1 MVDFANGNLCGA
13 SKELN
18 DILSKFVDAK
28 TEIESKLNDPA
39 STAAAAFGAAQNE
52 INSLTSKLQTVSIP
66 TLPKLNLQAEIGSL
80 LSQVP
85 GSVGYALAAAKI
97 ALEFKDDIEAKGLTL
112 ETLVSLSSVASDA
125 ICKVV
130 PNLEKE
136 AGSTEP
142 AVEKPPAV
150 KKPNKPAEP
159 ETASVVVQNEEVEKD
174 KVEIEQKTVDFDV
187 SPTPPEEDTGAFK
200 VTKVTKEVSVQ
211 GGGSTTTKA
220 AEPTKGNNVVSGG
233 GFIHKTKHAREYVKF
248 ADIKTSDGFL
258 LEFAKLQHS
267 PTSVKEIYIYP
278 QFAIRDFLITPT
290 NSSIAAGNPV
300 LAGQMKEWFQSGRPP
315 YYESEYGPHMVL
327 VSGDSLGFNE
337 PEIKN
342 GSIIFDSAIKLEGD
356 HPGNVTS
363 VKSLGRRRVG
373 NGNVWIEKTKFSA
386 RINNMNIFYEDAN
399 LNKRFGG
406 YAAYIS
412 YSYLDNYDADIAV

>member
-112 ETLVSLSSVASDA
+112 ETLVSLSSAASDA

-142 AVEKPPAV
+142 AVEKAAAV
-150 KKPNKPAEP
+150 LQAKAAGVAE
-159 ETASVVVQNEEVEKD
+159 TISVVVQNEEVEKD
-174 KVEIEQKTVDFDV
+174 IVEIEQKTVDFDV

-211 GGGSTTTKA
+211 GGASTTKA

-327 VSGDSLGFNE
+327 VSGDSVGFAK

-342 GSIIFDSAIKLEGD
+342 GAIIFDSAIKLEGD

-363 VKSLGRRRVG
+363 VKSLGRRRG
-373 NGNVWIEKTKFSA
+373 DTGNVWVEKTKFSA

>member
-112 ETLVSLSSVASDA
+112 ETLVSLSSAASDA

-142 AVEKPPAV
+142 AVEKAAAV
-150 KKPNKPAEP
+150 LQAKAAGVAE
-159 ETASVVVQNEEVEKD
+159 TISVVVQNEEVEKD
-174 KVEIEQKTVDFDV
+174 IVEIEQKTVDFDV

-211 GGGSTTTKA
+211 GGASTTKA

-258 LEFAKLQHS
+258 LEFTKLQHS

-363 VKSLGRRRVG
+363 VKSLGRRRG
-373 NGNVWIEKTKFSA
+373 DKGNVWVEKTKFSA

>member
-1 MVDFANGNLCGA
+1 MVDFSNGNLCGA
-13 SKELN
+13 SIELN
-18 DILSKFVDAK
+18 NVLSKLVDAK
-28 TEIESKLNDPA
+28 TEIESKMDDPA
-39 STAAAAFGAAQNE
+39 STAAAAFQASQNE
-52 INSLTSKLQTVSIP
+52 INALISKLQTVEIP
-66 TLPKLNLQAEIGSL
+66 PLCKLNLQSEIKSL

-85 GSVGYALAAAKI
+85 GSVGYAIALAKI
-97 ALEFKDDIEAKGLTL
+97 TLEFKDDIEAKGLTL
-112 ETLVSLSSVASDA
+112 ETLISLSSVDGAD

-142 AVEKPPAV
+142 AVEKPPAA

-159 ETASVVVQNEEVEKD
+159 ETTSVVVQNEEVEKD

-187 SPTPPEEDTGAFK
+187 SPTPPEEDTEAFK

-211 GGGSTTTKA
+211 GGGSTVTKA

-233 GFIHKTKHAREYVKF
+233 GFVHKTKNALEYVKF

-290 NSSIAAGNPV
+290 SSSIAAGNPV

-315 YYESEYGPHMVL
+315 YYESDFGPHMVL
-327 VSGDSLGFNE
+327 VYGNSVGFAK
-337 PEIKN
+337 PEVKN
-342 GSIIFDSAIKLEGD
+342 GSIIFDSSIKLEGD
-356 HPGNVTS
+356 HPGNITS
-363 VKSLGRRRVG
+363 VKSLGRRTVG
-373 NGNVWIEKTKFSA
+373 NGSVWIEKNKFSA
-386 RINNMNIFYEDAN
+386 RINNSNSFYEDAN

-412 YSYLDNYDADIAV
+412 YSYLDNYDADITV

>member
-112 ETLVSLSSVASDA
+112 ETLVSLSSAASDA

-142 AVEKPPAV
+142 AVEKAAAV
-150 KKPNKPAEP
+150 LQAKAAGVAE
-159 ETASVVVQNEEVEKD
+159 TISVVVQNEEVEKD
-174 KVEIEQKTVDFDV
+174 IVEIEQKTVDFDV

-211 GGGSTTTKA
+211 GGASTTKA

-327 VSGDSLGFNE
+327 VYGNSVGFAK
-337 PEIKN
+337 PEVKN
-342 GSIIFDSAIKLEGD
+342 GSIIFDSSIKLEGD

-363 VKSLGRRRVG
+363 VKSLGRRAIG
-373 NGNVWIEKTKFSA
+373 NGSVWIEKNKFSA
-386 RINNMNIFYEDAN
+386 RINNSNVFFEDAN

>member
-112 ETLVSLSSVASDA
+112 ETLVSLSSAASDA

-142 AVEKPPAV
+142 AVEKAAAV
-150 KKPNKPAEP
+150 LQAKAAGVAE
-159 ETASVVVQNEEVEKD
+159 TISVVVQNEEVEKD
-174 KVEIEQKTVDFDV
+174 IVEIEQKTVDFDV

-211 GGGSTTTKA
+211 GGASTTKA

-327 VSGDSLGFNE
+327 VSGDSVGFAK

-342 GSIIFDSAIKLEGD
+342 GAIIFDSAIKLEGD

-363 VKSLGRRRVG
+363 VKSLGRRRG
-373 NGNVWIEKTKFSA
+373 DKGNVWVEKTKFSA

>member
-13 SKELN
+13 SKEMN

-112 ETLVSLSSVASDA
+112 ETLVSLSSAASDA

-142 AVEKPPAV
+142 AVEKAAAV
-150 KKPNKPAEP
+150 LQAKAAGVAE
-159 ETASVVVQNEEVEKD
+159 TISVVVQNEEVEKD
-174 KVEIEQKTVDFDV
+174 IVEIEQKTVDFDV

-211 GGGSTTTKA
+211 GGASTTKA

-327 VSGDSLGFNE
+327 VSGDSVGFAK

-342 GSIIFDSAIKLEGD
+342 GAIIFDSAIKLEGD

-363 VKSLGRRRVG
+363 VKSLGRRRG
-373 NGNVWIEKTKFSA
+373 DKGNVWVEKTKFSA

>member
-1 MVDFANGNLCGA
+1 
-13 SKELN
+13 
-18 DILSKFVDAK
+18 
-28 TEIESKLNDPA
+28 
-39 STAAAAFGAAQNE
+39 
-52 INSLTSKLQTVSIP
+52 
-66 TLPKLNLQAEIGSL
+66 
-80 LSQVP
+80 
-85 GSVGYALAAAKI
+85 
-97 ALEFKDDIEAKGLTL
+97 LEFKDDIEAKGLTL
-112 ETLVSLSSVASDA
+112 ETLVSLSSAASDA

-142 AVEKPPAV
+142 AVEKAAAV
-150 KKPNKPAEP
+150 LQAKAAGVAE
-159 ETASVVVQNEEVEKD
+159 TISVVVQNEEVEKD
-174 KVEIEQKTVDFDV
+174 IVEIEQKTVDFDV

-211 GGGSTTTKA
+211 GGASTTKA

-327 VSGDSLGFNE
+327 VSGDSVGFAK

-342 GSIIFDSAIKLEGD
+342 GAIIFDSAIKLEGD

-363 VKSLGRRRVG
+363 VKSLGRRRG
-373 NGNVWIEKTKFSA
+373 DKGNVWVEKTKFSA

>member
-112 ETLVSLSSVASDA
+112 ETLVSLSSAASDA

-142 AVEKPPAV
+142 AVEKAAAV
-150 KKPNKPAEP
+150 LQAKAAGVAE
-159 ETASVVVQNEEVEKD
+159 TISVVVQNEEVEKD
-174 KVEIEQKTVDFDV
+174 IVEIEQKTVDFDV

-211 GGGSTTTKA
+211 GGASTTKA

-233 GFIHKTKHAREYVKF
+233 GFIHKTKHALEYVKF

-258 LEFAKLQHS
+258 LEFAKLQYS

-278 QFAIRDFLITPT
+278 QFAIRDFLITPAS
-290 NSSIAAGNPV
+290 SSIAAGNPV

-327 VSGDSLGFNE
+327 VSGDSVGFAK

-342 GSIIFDSAIKLEGD
+342 GAIIFDSAIKLEGD

-363 VKSLGRRRVG
+363 VKSLGRRRG
-373 NGNVWIEKTKFSA
+373 DTGNVWVEKTKFSA